1 MTYYP
6 DLGTRTCVAEGE
18 RIRAIGWLNPDH
30 SYNRG
35 DVPSEFVDRLKT
47 FVEHQHLSITFPWIL
62 FLVFMS
68 VNSARE
74 SNPHEGNPHRIFSP
88 VRLSRGSEAHLAV

>member
-18 RIRAIGWLNPDH
+18 RIRAIGWLNPEH

-35 DVPSEFVDRLKT
+35 DVPSEFVDRLKA

-68 VNSARE
+68 VNSARGLE
-74 SNPHEGNPHRIFSP
+74 P
-88 VRLSRGSEAHLAV
+88 SRGKPSQDFKS